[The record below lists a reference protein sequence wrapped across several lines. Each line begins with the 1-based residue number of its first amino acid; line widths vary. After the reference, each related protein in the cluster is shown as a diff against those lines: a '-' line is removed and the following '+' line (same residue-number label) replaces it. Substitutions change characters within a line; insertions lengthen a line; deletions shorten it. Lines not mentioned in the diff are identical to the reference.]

1 MQSFDDKNQ
10 KGGDKLEGIKLEYT
24 LLLTSQLEDQRKY
37 FEGLRHDMEQTM
49 SKMEKTAYA
58 QVENLEHQLTERSTE
73 LKSLKG
79 DLDDTV
85 TARKVAEK
93 RATQTNEKVNKLAN
107 ELKDEREIN
116 QMLRKDQQVWKGQ
129 VEKLIESQKTAR
141 TEYEKVFV

>member
-1 MQSFDDKNQ
+1 
-10 KGGDKLEGIKLEYT
+10 
-24 LLLTSQLEDQRKY
+24 
-37 FEGLRHDMEQTM
+37 M